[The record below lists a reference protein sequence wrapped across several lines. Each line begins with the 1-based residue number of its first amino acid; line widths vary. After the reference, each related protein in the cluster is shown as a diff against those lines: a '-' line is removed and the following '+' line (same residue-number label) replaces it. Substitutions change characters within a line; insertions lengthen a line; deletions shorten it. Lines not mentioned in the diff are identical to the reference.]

1 VQEVAHVIALALV
14 GHSGELL
21 RALRAMVAQAAPH
34 VPVMTAG
41 GTATGSLG
49 TSSPGILD
57 ALRAALRASGG
68 EGVVVLFDLGS
79 AALAL
84 EVALEELADLD
95 RARIAVSDG
104 PLVEGAVRAA
114 VEAAGG
120 ATLAQVCAVAD
131 GERATPKLPPDW
143 TDRPGGRAVAR

>member
-1 VQEVAHVIALALV
+1 MIALALV
-14 GHSGELL
+14 GHSADLL
-21 RALRAMVAQAAPH
+21 RALRAMVAQAAPS
-34 VPVMTAG
+34 VPVATAG

-57 ALRAALRASGG
+57 ALRAALQASGR

-84 EVALEELADLD
+84 EIAIEELADSERPL
-95 RARIAVSDG
+95 IAVSDG
-104 PLVEGAVRAA
+104 PLVEGALRAA

-120 ATLAQVCAVAD
+120 ASLAQVCAVAD
-131 GERATPKLPPDW
+131 GERATAKLPPDW
-143 TDRPGGRAVAR
+143 PNRPRGRGPAS

>member
-1 VQEVAHVIALALV
+1 MIALALV

-21 RALRAMVAQAAPH
+21 RALRAMVAQAAPD
-34 VPVMTAG
+34 VPVVTAG

-49 TSSPGILD
+49 TSSPGIQE
-57 ALRAALRASGG
+57 ALRAALRASDG

-79 AALAL
+79 AVLAL
-84 EVALEELADLD
+84 EIALEELPDHD

-120 ATLAQVCAVAD
+120 ASLAQVCAVAD
-131 GERATPKLPPDW
+131 AERATAKLPPDW
-143 TDRPGGRAVAR
+143 PCRPGGQGAER

>member
-1 VQEVAHVIALALV
+1 MIALALV
-14 GHSGELL
+14 GHSRELL
-21 RALRAMVAQAAPH
+21 RALRAMVAQAAPA
-34 VPVMTAG
+34 VPVETAG
-41 GTATGSLG
+41 GTVTGSLG

-57 ALRAALRASGG
+57 ALRAALRASDG

-79 AALAL
+79 SVLAL
-84 EVALEELADLD
+84 EMALEELADHD

-120 ATLAQVCAVAD
+120 ASLAQVCAVAD
-131 GERATPKLPPDW
+131 DERRTAKLPPDW
-143 TDRPGGRAVAR
+143 PDRPGGRAVSR

>member
-1 VQEVAHVIALALV
+1 MIAIALV

-21 RALRAMVAQAAPH
+21 RALRAMVAQAAPA
-34 VPVMTAG
+34 VPVVIAG

-49 TSSPGILD
+49 TSSPGIQE
-57 ALRAALRASGG
+57 ALRAALRASDG

-79 AALAL
+79 AVLAL
-84 EVALEELADLD
+84 EIALEELPDHD

-120 ATLAQVCAVAD
+120 ASLAQVCAVAD
-131 GERATPKLPPDW
+131 AERATRKLPPDW
-143 TDRPGGRAVAR
+143 PGRPGGQGAER

>member
-1 VQEVAHVIALALV
+1 MIALALV

-21 RALRAMVAQAAPH
+21 RALRLMVAQAAPA
-34 VPVMTAG
+34 VPVATAG

-49 TSSPGILD
+49 TSSPGIEE
-57 ALRAALRASGG
+57 ALRAALRASDG

-84 EVALEELADLD
+84 EIALEELPDDD

-120 ATLAQVCAVAD
+120 ASLAQVCAAAD
-131 GERATPKLPPDW
+131 AERATAKLPPDW
-143 TDRPGGRAVAR
+143 PARPDGRGAAR

>member
-1 VQEVAHVIALALV
+1 MIALALI
-14 GHSGELL
+14 GHSEELL
-21 RALRAMVAQAAPH
+21 RALGALVAQSAPL
-34 VPVMTAG
+34 VPVVTAG

-49 TSSPGILD
+49 TSSPRILA
-57 ALRAALRASGG
+57 ALRKALRASAG

-84 EVALEELADLD
+84 EVALEELAEDD

-131 GERATPKLPPDW
+131 GERAAAKLPPDW
-143 TDRPGGRAVAR
+143 PDRPGGRPVGR

>member
-1 VQEVAHVIALALV
+1 MIALALV
-14 GHSGELL
+14 GHSEELL
-21 RALRAMVAQAAPH
+21 RALGALVAQSAPL
-34 VPVMTAG
+34 VPVSIAG

-49 TSSPGILD
+49 TSSPGILG
-57 ALRAALRASGG
+57 ALRAALIASDG

-84 EVALEELADLD
+84 EVALEELTDLQ

-120 ATLAQVCAVAD
+120 APLAQVCAVAD
-131 GERATPKLPPDW
+131 GERAAPKLPPDW
-143 TDRPGGRAVAR
+143 PDRPGGRPVAR

>member
-1 VQEVAHVIALALV
+1 
-14 GHSGELL
+14 
-21 RALRAMVAQAAPH
+21 
-34 VPVMTAG
+34 MTAG

-49 TSSPGILD
+49 TSSPGILA
-57 ALRAALRASGG
+57 ALREALRASAG

-84 EVALEELADLD
+84 EVALEELADDD

-120 ATLAQVCAVAD
+120 ATAGPGVR
-131 GERATPKLPPDW
+131 GRRWPSGPPPKLPPDW
-143 TDRPGGRAVAR
+143 PDRPGGRPVAR

>member
-1 VQEVAHVIALALV
+1 MIALALV
-14 GHSGELL
+14 GHSPELL
-21 RALRAMVAQAAPH
+21 RALRSMVAQAAPA
-34 VPVMTAG
+34 VPVVTAG
-41 GTATGSLG
+41 GTVSGSLG
-49 TSSPGILD
+49 TSSPGILE
-57 ALRAALRASGG
+57 ALRAALQASEG

-84 EVALEELADLD
+84 EVALEDLAAGD

-120 ATLAQVCAVAD
+120 ASLGQVCAAAD
-131 GERATPKLPPDW
+131 GERATAKLPPDW
-143 TDRPGGRAVAR
+143 PDRPGGRAVSR

>member
-1 VQEVAHVIALALV
+1 MIALALV
-14 GHSGELL
+14 GHSEELL
-21 RALRAMVAQAAPH
+21 RALGAMVAQAAPL
-34 VPVMTAG
+34 VPVVTAG

-49 TSSPGILD
+49 TSSPGIL
-57 ALRAALRASGG
+57 AALRVALQASAG

-95 RARIAVSDG
+95 RERIAVSDG

-120 ATLAQVCAVAD
+120 APLAQVCAVAD
-131 GERATPKLPPDW
+131 GERATPKLPPNW
-143 TDRPGGRAVAR
+143 PDRPGGRPVAR

>member
-1 VQEVAHVIALALV
+1 
-14 GHSGELL
+14 
-21 RALRAMVAQAAPH
+21 
-34 VPVMTAG
+34 MTAG

-49 TSSPGILD
+49 TSSPGILA
-57 ALRAALRASGG
+57 ALRAALLASAGS
-68 EGVVVLFDLGS
+68 GVVVLFDLGS

-84 EVALEELADLD
+84 EVALEELTDVD

-120 ATLAQVCAVAD
+120 NISAA
-131 GERATPKLPPDW
+131 
-143 TDRPGGRAVAR
+143 ARQLGVSRNTIYRRLRWNRDA

>member
-1 VQEVAHVIALALV
+1 MIALALV
-14 GHSGELL
+14 GHSKELL
-21 RALRAMVAQAAPH
+21 RALAAMVAQAAPR

-41 GTATGSLG
+41 GTPTGGLG
-49 TSSPGILD
+49 TSSPGIVA

-84 EVALEELADLD
+84 EVALEELADVD
-95 RARIAVSDG
+95 RVRIAVSDG

-120 ATLAQVCAVAD
+120 APLAQVLAVAD
-131 GERATPKLPPDW
+131 GERAAAKLPPDW
-143 TDRPGGRAVAR
+143 PDRSGGQPVAR

>member
-1 VQEVAHVIALALV
+1 MIALALV
-14 GHSGELL
+14 GHSEELL
-21 RALRAMVAQAAPH
+21 RALAALVGQSAPI
-34 VPVMTAG
+34 VPVVTAG
-41 GTATGSLG
+41 GTGTGSLG
-49 TSSPGILD
+49 TSSPRILA
-57 ALRAALRASGG
+57 ALRAALGAADG

-84 EVALEELADLD
+84 EVALEELPDLD

-120 ATLAQVCAVAD
+120 ASLARVCEVAD
-131 GERATPKLPPDW
+131 GERTAPKLPPDW
-143 TDRPGGRAVAR
+143 PDRPGGRPVAR

>member
-1 VQEVAHVIALALV
+1 MIALTLV
-14 GHSGELL
+14 GHSGDLL
-21 RALRAMVAQAAPH
+21 RALGTMIAQAAPS
-34 VPVMTAG
+34 VPVVTAG

-49 TSSPGILD
+49 TSSPGILE
-57 ALRAALRASGG
+57 ALRVALRASGG

-84 EVALEELADLD
+84 EIALEELADAD

-104 PLVEGAVRAA
+104 PLVEGALRAA

-120 ATLAQVCAVAD
+120 APLARVCAVAD
-131 GERATPKLPPDW
+131 GERATAKLPPDW
-143 TDRPGGRAVAR
+143 PDRPGGRRVAR

>member
-1 VQEVAHVIALALV
+1 
-14 GHSGELL
+14 
-21 RALRAMVAQAAPH
+21 MVAQAAPR
-34 VPVMTAG
+34 VPVVTAG
-41 GTATGSLG
+41 GMPTGSLG
-49 TSSPGILD
+49 TSSPRIVE

-84 EVALEELADLD
+84 EMALEELADAD
-95 RARIAVSDG
+95 RTRIAVSDG

-120 ATLAQVCAVAD
+120 ASLARVCAVAD
-131 GERATPKLPPDW
+131 EERAAPKLPPDW
-143 TDRPGGRAVAR
+143 PDRPGGRPVAR